1 MFRNTALLPQKL
13 ELHQTRKAK
22 YSTPTLELSHC
33 NNPKG
38 AFKKYVRRGGGKGSV
53 KSDLKRTGGG
63 AGQKLEISSE
73 RTF

>member
-13 ELHQTRKAK
+13 ELHQTRKARH
-22 YSTPTLELSHC
+22 STPTLELSHY
-33 NNPKG
+33 NPKG
-38 AFKKYVRRGGGKGSV
+38 AFKKYVHRGGGKGSV
-53 KSDLKRTGGG
+53 KSDRKRTGGG